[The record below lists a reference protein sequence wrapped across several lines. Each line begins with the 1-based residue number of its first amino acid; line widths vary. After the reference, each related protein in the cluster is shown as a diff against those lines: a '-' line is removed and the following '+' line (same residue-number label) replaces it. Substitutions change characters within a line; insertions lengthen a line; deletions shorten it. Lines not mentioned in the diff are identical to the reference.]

1 MYFVTY
7 KTIYLPK
14 SGTGPNN
21 FWRLVSYYSQ
31 MKFHVRVLLFE
42 NPSELLSLG
51 IVGNGVH
58 EEDVSVDVHVAG
70 QIVPDMGGDG
80 LLGDPRP
87 WPGHHRRVDQVIRT
101 RVKKYKFSG
110 RLMSS

>member
-31 MKFHVRVLLFE
+31 MKLHVRVLLFE

-58 EEDVSVDVHVAG
+58 EEDVSVMF
-70 QIVPDMGGDG
+70 IMW
-80 LLGDPRP
+80 L
-87 WPGHHRRVDQVIRT
+87 
-101 RVKKYKFSG
+101 G
-110 RLMSS
+110 RLSLTWAVMASLVILVSANMFVFK

>member
-1 MYFVTY
+1 M
-7 KTIYLPK
+7 P
-14 SGTGPNN
+14 
-21 FWRLVSYYSQ
+21 YYSQ
-31 MKFHVRVLLFE
+31 MKLHVRVLLFK

-70 QIVPDMGGDG
+70 QIVPDIGSDG

-87 WPGHHRRVDQVIRT
+87 WPGHHRRVDQVITQLCVIRT
-101 RVKKYKFSG
+101 LKWKYILSI
-110 RLMSS
+110 STCWQT